1 MAECYQLNFICRG
14 NGSHNISCKIE
25 YDENKIKV
33 NLNYSIYSV
42 EGYSLNPKEVRR
54 KLFFKEKLRQLSLLL
69 IGKLIFDLIFKK
81 RKNEEFKKMKIAKNN
96 YISDIDL
103 FK

>member
-14 NGSHNISCKIE
+14 LGSHNISCKIE
-25 YDENKIKV
+25 NDESKIKV

-54 KLFFKEKLRQLSLLL
+54 KLFFKEKLRQLSVLILIVDSLL

-81 RKNEEFKKMKIAKNN
+81 RKNEEFKKMKISKNN
-96 YISDIDL
+96 YI
-103 FK
+103 